1 MPNCSSRS
9 CIVAPGLQHL
19 QKPRSTATTVTSE
32 SSTVVTPEAPAASAA
47 HDRQPPRER
56 GPSGSATFTQQRHSK
71 TTVCTKSIDLD
82 LNIELRCR

>member
-9 CIVAPGLQHL
+9 CIVAPALQHL
-19 QKPRSTATTVTSE
+19 QKPRSTATIVTSE

-56 GPSGSATFTQQRHSK
+56 GPSGSATFSSSDIQRLSLLHS
-71 TTVCTKSIDLD
+71 LD
-82 LNIELRCR
+82 IR

>member
-9 CIVAPGLQHL
+9 CIVAPALQHL
-19 QKPRSTATTVTSE
+19 QKPRSTATIVTSE

-56 GPSGSATFTQQRHSK
+56 GPSGSATFEQQRHSK
-71 TTVCTKSIDLD
+71 IL
-82 LNIELRCR
+82 LLLPN